1 MSSLDDLGRA
11 LRDDAAANAPKA
23 SAINVDAVARAARAR
38 RQPRQW
44 AVGTLSVVAVLGF
57 GGIAVAAVTPPT
69 MIAAIESAD
78 LEVGVTDAESTPLA
92 EGGGTGDA
100 PVDNGA
106 RVGELLACSADTA
119 PLTSTITGV
128 DAVITPPATRVVA
141 GEPIMTTVQLTN
153 TTDSAVSFTM
163 SAEAAGAL
171 TTDGVVVGTS
181 SVLAAGVVEVQLA
194 AGESTAVPVRL
205 GTTDCRDSGT
215 APLLVGGYTAFVV
228 IEFIDAA
235 TGLIDR
241 VVAPGIEVRLD

>member
-11 LRDDAAANAPKA
+11 LRDDAAANAPTA

-69 MIAAIESAD
+69 MIAAIDSAD
-78 LEVGVTDAESTPLA
+78 LESGVIGAESAPLA

-106 RVGELLACSADTA
+106 RVGELLACSAETA
-119 PLTSTITGV
+119 PLSSTIIGV

-171 TTDGVVVGTS
+171 TADGVVVGTS
-181 SVLAAGVVEVQLA
+181 SVVSAGLVEVQLA
-194 AGESTAVPVRL
+194 TGQSTTVPVRL
-205 GTTDCRDSGT
+205 ETIDCRDSG
-215 APLLVGGYTAFVV
+215 APPLPVGGYTALVV
-228 IEFIDAA
+228 IELIDVA
-235 TGLIDR
+235 TGLVDR
-241 VVAPGIEVRLD
+241 VVPPGIEVRLD